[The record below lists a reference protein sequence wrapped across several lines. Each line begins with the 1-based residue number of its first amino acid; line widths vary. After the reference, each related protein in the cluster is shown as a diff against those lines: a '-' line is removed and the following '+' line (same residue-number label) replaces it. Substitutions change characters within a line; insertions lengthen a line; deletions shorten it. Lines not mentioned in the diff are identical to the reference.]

1 MYILVADDSRE
12 ATLHA
17 SLVREIAPMTFLC
30 LLNKQ
35 ITVTDRS
42 CVVIPLARL
51 PDCETVSTNSITWW
65 QRYSSEPKMM
75 PGNDNQQQAGENA
88 VRRQA
93 GSLPLPKTFDGHAA
107 NWKKWC
113 QRFDRYHVASGLA
126 HKSEK
131 EQVSIFLYA
140 MGDCADDILATLS
153 IDEETISFAD
163 IKAELNNYFG
173 ARQNVVVERA
183 RFNKRVQRQSE
194 AIDPFIQDLY
204 KIAEGCNYGT
214 LKEELIRDRI
224 VVGVPDDDLSEQLQ
238 SKANLTLQEAVQLSR
253 QAEARKE
260 SQPLIRESRSSAAR
274 DVDFI
279 KKKPGAHKSH
289 HHRRGHNAP
298 SSHHN
303 PPFHKKCMYCGRDQ
317 HAREACPAKSATC
330 RACSKQG
337 HNAMV
342 CRSTKR
348 PNHKTVHQ
356 VSDTESEEDLAAHF
370 LGSVD
375 QDFEFDSYWTATLSV
390 DGHPT
395 VFKLDTGAS
404 VSVISSKEPWL
415 QGQQLQP
422 SRKILRGPGGST
434 RPHWAHSQ

>member
-1 MYILVADDSRE
+1 M
-12 ATLHA
+12 
-17 SLVREIAPMTFLC
+17 
-30 LLNKQ
+30 
-35 ITVTDRS
+35 
-42 CVVIPLARL
+42 
-51 PDCETVSTNSITWW
+51 
-65 QRYSSEPKMM
+65 
-75 PGNDNQQQAGENA
+75 
-88 VRRQA
+88 
-93 GSLPLPKTFDGHAA
+93 
-107 NWKKWC
+107 
-113 QRFDRYHVASGLA
+113 ASGLT

-140 MGDCADDILATLS
+140 VGDCADDILATFS
-153 IDEETISFAD
+153 IDEETVSFAD
-163 IKAELNNYFG
+163 IKTELNNYFG
-173 ARQNVVVERA
+173 ARRSVVVEQA
-183 RFNKRVQRQSE
+183 HFTKRVQRQSE
-194 AIDPFIQDLY
+194 AIDSCIQNLY

-214 LKEELIRDRI
+214 LKEELIRDRT
-224 VVGVPDDDLSEQLQ
+224 VVGVADDDLSEQLQ

-279 KKKPGAHKSH
+279 KKKPGAHKTH

-317 HAREACPAKSATC
+317 HARDACLAKSATC
-330 RACSKQG
+330 RACSKRG
-337 HNAMV
+337 HYAMV

-375 QDFEFDSYWTATLSV
+375 QDF
-390 DGHPT
+390 
-395 VFKLDTGAS
+395 
-404 VSVISSKEPWL
+404 
-415 QGQQLQP
+415 
-422 SRKILRGPGGST
+422 
-434 RPHWAHSQ
+434 

>member
-1 MYILVADDSRE
+1 
-12 ATLHA
+12 
-17 SLVREIAPMTFLC
+17 
-30 LLNKQ
+30 
-35 ITVTDRS
+35 
-42 CVVIPLARL
+42 
-51 PDCETVSTNSITWW
+51 
-65 QRYSSEPKMM
+65 MM

-140 MGDCADDILATLS
+140 MGDCADDIRATLS
-153 IDEETISFAD
+153 RIDEETISFAD
-163 IKAELNNYFG
+163 TKAELNNYFS

-183 RFNKRVQRQSE
+183 RFNKRVQRQPE
-194 AIDPFIQDLY
+194 AIDSFIQDLY
-204 KIAEGCNYGT
+204 KIALRRLQLLDGT

-224 VVGVPDDDLSEQLQ
+224 VVGVADDDLSEQLQ

-260 SQPLIRESRSSAAR
+260 SQPLIRESRRSSAAR
-274 DVDFI
+274 DVDF
-279 KKKPGAHKSH
+279 KKKPGAHKTH

-317 HAREACPAKSATC
+317 HARDACPAKSATC
-330 RACSKQG
+330 RACSKRG
-337 HNAMV
+337 HYAMV

-348 PNHKTVHQ
+348 PNHKTVH
-356 VSDTESEEDLAAHF
+356 
-370 LGSVD
+370 
-375 QDFEFDSYWTATLSV
+375 
-390 DGHPT
+390 
-395 VFKLDTGAS
+395 
-404 VSVISSKEPWL
+404 
-415 QGQQLQP
+415 
-422 SRKILRGPGGST
+422 
-434 RPHWAHSQ
+434 